1 MHAMPIWVI
10 CLKLIKTLLQNLGEI
25 IGGLHVIFDDQ
36 RKRKIIIDHFL
47 QAFDMAFET
56 TNFPTVQGAT
66 ISGFRAW
73 VIIFGQCVNIK
84 TAPINR

>member
-1 MHAMPIWVI
+1 MISA
-10 CLKLIKTLLQNLGEI
+10 KGRSSSI
-25 IGGLHVIFDDQ
+25 I
-36 RKRKIIIDHFL
+36 FL

-56 TNFPTVQGAT
+56 TNFPTVQDAT